1 MKLIKF
7 FFLLVLFFGHRLHD
21 LILVAAQIFLYYV
34 LFIAVLLLRVLGRLQ
49 LELLY
54 KSPLV
59 AIEGHRGAAVEQAVE
74 SRERA
79 HSLRSTRD
87 LREESFALWLL
98 GRVGK

>member
-1 MKLIKF
+1 MELIKF
-7 FFLLVLFFGHRLHD
+7 FFLLVLLFGHRLHN

-34 LFIAVLLLRVLGRLQ
+34 LFITVLLLRLLGRLQ

-54 KSPLV
+54 KCPLV
-59 AIEGHRGAAVEQAVE
+59 AIEGHRRAAVEQAVE
-74 SRERA
+74 SLERA

-98 GRVGK
+98 GCVGE